1 MPPKVRFFFQKKTY
15 EKRHFTLFM
24 YFCGM
29 KYVEFGPWLQEQL
42 GTKVQ
47 KISVNAGF
55 SCPNRDGTV
64 GYGGCTFC
72 NNQTFNPAYCQPT
85 KSITQQLEEGK
96 RFFARKYPSMK
107 YLAYFQ
113 AYTNTYGELEHL
125 KELYEEALRVPDVLG
140 LVIGTRPD
148 CMPPAL
154 LEYLTDLNRRT
165 FLIVEYGIESANEET
180 LRRINRGHS
189 FALSADIIRKT
200 AACGIRVG
208 AHIILGFPWESKEE
222 LMRQADEIARLPL
235 TTLKLHQLQI
245 IKGTALA
252 EEYLQHP
259 WPLPTAREYIDLVL
273 EYISHLPST
282 LVLERFVSQSPPEYV
297 IAPLWGLK
305 NYQFTNLVKEMK
317 DKE

>member
-1 MPPKVRFFFQKKTY
+1 ML
-15 EKRHFTLFM
+15 FTLFM

-29 KYVEFGPWLQEQL
+29 KYIEFGPWLQEQL

-55 SCPNRDGTV
+55 TCPNRDGTI

-72 NNQTFNPAYCQPT
+72 NNQTFNPAYCQPS
-85 KSITQQLEEGK
+85 KNITQQLEEGK
-96 RFFARKYPSMK
+96 RFFARKYPNMK

-113 AYTNTYGELEHL
+113 AYTNTYGQLEHL
-125 KELYEEALRVPDVLG
+125 KELYEEALRVTDVVG

-148 CMPPAL
+148 CMPPSL
-154 LEYLTDLNRRT
+154 LEYLTDLNKRT
-165 FLIVEYGIESANEET
+165 FLIIEYGIESANEET
-180 LRRINRGHS
+180 LQRINRGHS
-189 FALSADIIRKT
+189 FALSAEIIRKT

-208 AHIILGFPWESKEE
+208 GHVIIGFPWETRKE
-222 LMRQADEIARLPL
+222 LMRQADEIGRLPL

-252 EEYLQHP
+252 EEYNLNP
-259 WPLPTAREYIDLVL
+259 WSVPTAEEYIDLVL
-273 EYISHLPST
+273 DYISHLPST

-297 IAPLWGLK
+297 IAPQWGLK
-305 NYQFTNLVKEMK
+305 NYEFTNLVKQEMGK
-317 DKE
+317 K

>member
-1 MPPKVRFFFQKKTY
+1 MNYTEY
-15 EKRHFTLFM
+15 
-24 YFCGM
+24 
-29 KYVEFGPWLQEQL
+29 GPWLQEQL

-55 SCPNRDGTV
+55 TCPNRDGTV

-72 NNQTFNPAYCQPT
+72 NNQTFNPEYCQPQ

-96 RFFARKYPSMK
+96 RFFARKYPHMK

-113 AYTNTYGELEHL
+113 AYTNTYGKLEHL
-125 KELYEEALRVPDVLG
+125 KELYEEALRVPDVMG

-154 LEYLTDLNRRT
+154 LDYLAELNRRT
-165 FLIVEYGIESANEET
+165 FLIIEYGIESANEET
-180 LRRINRGHS
+180 LRRINRGHT
-189 FALSADIIRKT
+189 FALSADVVCKT

-208 AHIILGFPWESKEE
+208 AHIILGFPWEDRRE

-245 IKGTALA
+245 IRGTALA
-252 EEYLQHP
+252 AEYRQHP
-259 WPLPTAREYIDLVL
+259 WPLPTAEEYIDLVL
-273 EYISHLPST
+273 EYISHLPSN
-282 LVLERFVSQSPPEYV
+282 LVLERFVSQSPPEFV
-297 IAPLWGLK
+297 IAPQWGLK
-305 NYQFTNLVKEMK
+305 NYEFTNLVKQALSRK
-317 DKE
+317 

>member
-1 MPPKVRFFFQKKTY
+1 
-15 EKRHFTLFM
+15 
-24 YFCGM
+24 M
-29 KYVEFGPWLQEQL
+29 KYVEFGSWLKEQL
-42 GTKVQ
+42 GTKVR

-113 AYTNTYGELEHL
+113 AYTNTYGQLEHL
-125 KELYEEALRVPDVLG
+125 KDLYEEALQVPDVLG

-148 CMPPAL
+148 CMPNDL
-154 LEYLTDLNRRT
+154 LEYLTELNRRT

-180 LRRINRGHS
+180 LQRINRGHTY
-189 FALSADIIRKT
+189 ALSADIIRRT

-208 AHIILGFPWESKEE
+208 AHIILGFPWESREE

-245 IKGTALA
+245 IKGTVLA
-252 EEYLQHP
+252 EEYLKNP
-259 WPLPTAREYIDLVL
+259 WPLPTARNYIDLVL
-273 EYISHLPST
+273 EYISHLPPS

-297 IAPLWGLK
+297 IAPQWGLK
-305 NYQFTNLVKEMK
+305 NYQFTNLVKEII
-317 DKE
+317 DKN